1 MSVIQMAEV
10 IRLQVL
16 WTVPMNKP
24 RPPTTYNEKK
34 YFYLE
39 AGFFTRFLKKLQGEV
54 QAFWKV
60 V

>member
-54 QAFWKV
+54 QAF
-60 V
+60 